1 MKIIGVILVILTNCC
16 YIANN
21 YAVKWAGLGAGEVS
35 LVRGVL
41 QISVFTAM
49 LLLSKRDKNH
59 CSDNESQKS
68 RIILES
74 ACVTVPLCA
83 GSAVPP
89 PLPWAECGLV
99 CLYGLL
105 SSSASFAV
113 VTALPRMPVG
123 DVIVICMS
131 TPVFS
136 IIFSALILK
145 TRLTLL
151 SVALCIFI
159 GVSYI

>member
-113 VTALPRMPVG
+113 VTALPLMPVG
-123 DVIVICMS
+123 DLISICMS

-151 SVALCIFI
+151 SVALCILI
-159 GVSYI
+159 GVCYI